1 MGFML
6 ILKSLLGEHSVQ
18 FSMYS
23 PLTIFH
29 RQSLYAV
36 RAAQIGLAEGVTW
49 LLHIDA
55 DELFYDSNAEELDGS
70 AAKVFEALSRKEF
83 THASFFNDEIL
94 PESASYTDKKQLMT
108 PFHQRT
114 LFKV

>member
-1 MGFML
+1 M
-6 ILKSLLGEHSVQ
+6 
-18 FSMYS
+18 
-23 PLTIFH
+23 
-29 RQSLYAV
+29 YAV

-114 LFKV
+114 LFKVLRVVGSAFIITYFIEKYRSNIR

>member
-1 MGFML
+1 MH
-6 ILKSLLGEHSVQ
+6 SLLTH
-18 FSMYS
+18 FY
-23 PLTIFH
+23 

-36 RAAQIGLAEGVTW
+36 RAAQIGLDEGVTW

>member
-1 MGFML
+1 M
-6 ILKSLLGEHSVQ
+6 
-18 FSMYS
+18 
-23 PLTIFH
+23 
-29 RQSLYAV
+29 YAV

-55 DELFYDSNAEELDGS
+55 DELFYDSNAQELDGS

-94 PESASYTDKKQLMT
+94 PETASYTDKKQLMT

-114 LFKV
+114 LFKVRFSDILYTVYTVYNFCTVLMITFSAKYSGNF

>member
-1 MGFML
+1 MEFTL
-6 ILKSLLGEHSVQ
+6 ILKSLLGET
-18 FSMYS
+18 FFRYTA
-23 PLTIFH
+23 PWPTFY

-94 PESASYTDKKQLMT
+94 PESASYTDKKQLLT